1 MNVQLRVCAIYKPIA
16 IIILE
21 NLCVYA
27 TRALMEMVSPVQ
39 TWMNVSFQIILAQTS
54 LYVSIPLEHM
64 SALV

>member
-16 IIILE
+16 IIIPE

-39 TWMNVSFQIILAQTS
+39 TWMNVSFQIILAQTY